1 MEVTGDKVILRTIQ
15 EQDRGLL
22 LNLINDPEIT
32 RITGG
37 YSLPASYEHHMDRFR
52 SMPES
57 IGCLYSIIADRKNP
71 QTGLG
76 ILILSDIDLSRK
88 NAEIYIKLNTSV
100 RRHGYG
106 QDAVN
111 TLVAYAFR
119 ELGLGCI
126 YANILESN
134 MASRKLFEACG
145 FKLEQVHRHTIH
157 GSKCRNVCVY
167 GIRIANMEEIEDK
180 TWK

>member
-1 MEVTGDKVILRTIQ
+1 MEITGDKVILRTIQ

-22 LNLINDPEIT
+22 QSLINDPEII

-37 YSLPASYEHHMDRFR
+37 YSLPASYEHQMDRFR
-52 SMPES
+52 SVPES
-57 IGCLYSIIADRKNP
+57 IGRLYSIIADRKTP

-88 NAEIYIKLNTSV
+88 TAEIYIKLTTSV
-100 RRHGYG
+100 RRQGYG

-111 TLVAYAFR
+111 TLVAYVFR
-119 ELGLGCI
+119 ELGLSRIC
-126 YANILESN
+126 ANILESN
-134 MASRKLFEACG
+134 TASRKLFEACG

-157 GSKCRNVCVY
+157 SSKCRNVCVY
-167 GIRIANMEEIEDK
+167 EIRIANTEEIEDK